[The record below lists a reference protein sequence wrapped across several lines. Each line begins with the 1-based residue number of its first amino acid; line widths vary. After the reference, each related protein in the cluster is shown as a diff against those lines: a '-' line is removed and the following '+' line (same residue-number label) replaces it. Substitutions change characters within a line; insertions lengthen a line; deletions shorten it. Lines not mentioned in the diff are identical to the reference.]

1 MTQVSAP
8 PCSLRFPRFCGS
20 FASSMAI
27 VINALEKADALK
39 AGGADLV
46 FLFDKKLVDEDTQA
60 KFFHI
65 GVTTVEQLAVIAKD
79 QTDLEEVLKVSFE
92 LDPKDLPSRI
102 RAGRVIV
109 AWIAAKT
116 RSTKQA
122 ELDGECE
129 ARKIP
134 KDIGTSDVSAMR
146 EAFEKVW

>member
-8 PCSLRFPRFCGS
+8 PCSLRFPRVCGS

-27 VINALEKADALK
+27 VTNALEKVDALK

-65 GVTTVEQLAVIAKD
+65 GVTTVEQLAVTAKD
-79 QTDLEEVLKVSFE
+79 QADLEEVLKVNFE

-102 RAGRVIV
+102 RAGGLSSRGCQPRPGPRNRPTSTGN
-109 AWIAAKT
+109 ASRG
-116 RSTKQA
+116 RS
-122 ELDGECE
+122 
-129 ARKIP
+129 RR
-134 KDIGTSDVSAMR
+134 TSGPPM
-146 EAFEKVW
+146 